1 MTSVSGLVLR
11 DLGARVGAF
20 HVSAVSLTVAPGE
33 ILAVVGP
40 SGCGKTTLLHSIAGM
55 RRSSGVVLIDDDD
68 VSHVPPEQR
77 TTALVLQSPVLFP
90 GMTVREN
97 VGYGLDDA
105 RMPNEKREDLIDIA
119 MASMNISGLAHRA
132 PSSLSGGQAQRV
144 ALARTLVRRPRVLL
158 LDEPLSHVE
167 PPMRRA
173 IRKDIVEQV
182 RRRKLAAVYVT
193 HDVEEAFLVGDRVA
207 VMREGKIEQQGE
219 PIHVYRRPCSRYIA
233 DLLGRVNIVA
243 GSVLA
248 CSSNGTVT
256 VKMGR
261 IVDDVPAPPDVTP
274 GPVAVVLPPESIVL
288 EEAPSG
294 SEILGDIGQ
303 VIESS
308 FAGSWA
314 VVEVESEL
322 GTLVVHE
329 WDPDRP
335 RPVGEY
341 VRFSPR
347 PGRGWILPEIAV
359 ER

>member
-1 MTSVSGLVLR
+1 MTAASGLALA
-11 DLGARVGAF
+11 DLATRVGSF
-20 HVSAVSLTVAPGE
+20 DLSAICLQVAPGE

-40 SGCGKTTLLHSIAGM
+40 SGCGKTTLLHAIAGM
-55 RRSSGVVLIDDDD
+55 RRCSGSVTIDDD
-68 VSHVPPEQR
+68 VVTHVPPER
-77 TTALVLQSPVLFP
+77 RATALVLQAPVLFP

-105 RMPNEKREDLIDIA
+105 RMPREKRGDLIDIA
-119 MASMNISGLAHRA
+119 MASMNISGLAHRD
-132 PSSLSGGQAQRV
+132 PQSLSGGQAQRV

-193 HDVEEAFLVGDRVA
+193 HDVEEAFLVGDRLA
-207 VMREGKIEQQGE
+207 VMRKGRIEQQDE
-219 PIHVYRRPCSRYIA
+219 PIQIYRQPQSRYVA

-243 GSVLA
+243 GSVKERA
-248 CSSNGTVT
+248 RGGIATVT
-256 VKMGR
+256 MGR
-261 IVDDVPAPPDVTP
+261 IVEAVPAPRDTRL

-288 EEAPSG
+288 EQAPSG
-294 SEILGDIGQ
+294 SEIIGDIGQ

-314 VVEVESEL
+314 VVDIESEL

-341 VRFSPR
+341 VRFSLR
-347 PGRGWILPEIAV
+347 PGRGWVLPQ
-359 ER
+359 R

>member
-1 MTSVSGLVLR
+1 MGSLSGLVLQ
-11 DLGARVGAF
+11 DLGARVGSF
-20 HVSAVSLTVAPGE
+20 AVCAINLHVAPGE

-40 SGCGKTTLLHSIAGM
+40 SGCGKTTLLHAIAGM
-55 RRSSGVVLIDDDD
+55 RQSGGHVIIDDDVVTD
-68 VSHVPPEQR
+68 VPPER
-77 TTALVLQSPVLFP
+77 RATALVLQAPVLFP

-105 RMPNEKREDLIDIA
+105 RMPKGKRDDLIDIA
-119 MASMNISGLAHRA
+119 MAAMNISGLAQRPPA
-132 PSSLSGGQAQRV
+132 SLSGGQAQRV

-207 VMREGKIEQQGE
+207 VMREGRIEQQGE
-219 PIHVYRRPCSRYIA
+219 PLDVYRQPCSRYVA

-243 GSVLA
+243 G
-248 CSSNGTVT
+248 TVRECCREGIAT
-256 VKMGR
+256 VRMGR
-261 IVDDVPAPPDVTP
+261 LVEDVPAPRDITT

-288 EEAPSG
+288 QAVAPG
-294 SEILGDIGQ
+294 AEIMGDIGQ

-314 VVEVESEL
+314 VVDIESEL

-341 VRFSPR
+341 VRFSLR
-347 PGRGWILPEIAV
+347 PGRGWVLPQ
-359 ER
+359 R

>member
-219 PIHVYRRPCSRYIA
+219 PIHVYRRPCSRYVA

-256 VKMGR
+256 VKMGAHCR
-261 IVDDVPAPPDVTP
+261 R
-274 GPVAVVLPPESIVL
+274 
-288 EEAPSG
+288 
-294 SEILGDIGQ
+294 
-303 VIESS
+303 
-308 FAGSWA
+308 
-314 VVEVESEL
+314 
-322 GTLVVHE
+322 
-329 WDPDRP
+329 RP
-335 RPVGEY
+335 RTTRRDARTRCRCPATRVHCAGGGSLRLRDSRRYRPSYRVVVCRFMGRRRSRKRAGNACCSRVGS
-341 VRFSPR
+341 RSP
-347 PGRGWILPEIAV
+347 PAGGRIRAFLPQTGTGLDTS
-359 ER
+359 RNSR